1 MGRENYISEVEKRL
15 NRIFIASK
23 EGYKVPAV
31 ERHRLEGFMH
41 AGVYMDLVT
50 NAELAKVMNDIHVS
64 VFGKTI
70 QQRKAELPGNR
81 QEEAIDYSYYD
92 QPTFERKDKEII

>member
-1 MGRENYISEVEKRL
+1 MNREKYLKEVEKRL

-23 EGYKVPAV
+23 EGYKVPSV
-31 ERHRLEGFMH
+31 ERHRLEGFMS
-41 AGVYMDLVT
+41 AGVYMGLVT
-50 NAELAKVMNDIHVS
+50 NAELAKAMNENHVS

-70 QQRKAELPGNR
+70 QERKTELTGNW

-92 QPTFERKDKEII
+92 QPTFERK